1 MLRRLILGLV
11 LGLVAGGAVAFG
23 LVRLGEVSF
32 ASGGGEAVAYLSA
45 AVAGALTGAI
55 AGKPI
60 WASGAKIEAG
70 LKSFFGAVLALGAMF
85 ALRRWG
91 AGIVSPDVSALG
103 GDGVLPI
110 GEVPMMSLPLVA
122 GVLGGLFGL
131 DNTDEPK
138 RDETAGARK
147 RVAAA
152 DAKPG
157 AKSRVAEA
165 DAGDDGEPAAR
176 RAKR

>member
-11 LGLVAGGAVAFG
+11 LGLIAGGAVGFG
-23 LVRLGEVSF
+23 LVQLGQKAF
-32 ASGGGEAVAYLSA
+32 TSGGGEAIAYLSA
-45 AVAGALTGAI
+45 AVAGALTGAL

-70 LKSFFGAVLALGAMF
+70 LKSFFGALLAIGAMF
-85 ALRRWG
+85 ALRHWG
-91 AGIVSPDVSALG
+91 AGIASPNVSALG
-103 GDGVLPI
+103 GDGVTPISELPLT
-110 GEVPMMSLPLVA
+110 SLPLVA

-131 DNTDEPK
+131 DNTDGPK
-138 RDETAGARK
+138 KDETPRARK
-147 RVAAA
+147 RVAAI

-157 AKSRVAEA
+157 TKSRVADA
-165 DAGDDGEPAAR
+165 DAGDDGESAAR